1 MEREKEKET
10 PSEHAIRTRIGVT
23 ITKPYLDALNHL
35 LEKGIY
41 LSKGEIVL
49 EALRI
54 LLGRH
59 GIAPFCLEEIDH
71 EIDE

>member
-10 PSEHAIRTRIGVT
+10 PREQAARTRIGVT

-35 LEKGIY
+35 VENGIY
-41 LSKGEIVL
+41 RSKGEVVL

-59 GIAPFCLEEIDH
+59 GIEPFSVDEIDH
-71 EIDE
+71 DIDE